1 VQVLDAEDADVLLQL
16 LALQQQSWDPD
27 QLAAALTAGLPC
39 LRETAPSGGD
49 ALAVLFAA
57 VGAAAGGMSQQA
69 AVQLLVVLAQLPE
82 YAPDPKVRPMSL
94 RNLNVGLSRVEK
106 IFTAAQL
113 LVVLAQLPGFA
124 PDPKVRWRK

>member
-1 VQVLDAEDADVLLQL
+1 LLLLLLFCWSLCCTCLSAAQVLDAEDADVLLQL
-16 LALQQQSWDPD
+16 LALQQQSWDPN

-69 AVQLLVVLAQLPE
+69 A
-82 YAPDPKVRPMSL
+82 
-94 RNLNVGLSRVEK
+94 G
-106 IFTAAQL
+106 QL
-113 LVVLAQLPGFA
+113 LVVLAQLPGYA
-124 PDPKVRWRK
+124 PDPKVGFECWSSRLRE